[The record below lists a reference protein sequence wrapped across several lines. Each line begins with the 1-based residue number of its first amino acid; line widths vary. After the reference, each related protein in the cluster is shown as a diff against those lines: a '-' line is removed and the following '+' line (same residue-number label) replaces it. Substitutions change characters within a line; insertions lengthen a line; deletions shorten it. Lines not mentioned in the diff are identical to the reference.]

1 MPSKTKST
9 KQPVDYFLRRI
20 INNCELM
27 RLANYNT
34 NVYIGISVRFPSK
47 ERLNDMCKAINEKV
61 YRMMIPKCEREK
73 PTQLEPSQPS
83 TYIRSYTYVCHDKW
97 NNETYKA
104 RLVIDCIIN
113 YANNEYVF
121 SMLIHGA
128 NFVVVSLVH
137 EIDKVFTKRV
147 PLAKNIEWDIGWDVG

>member
-1 MPSKTKST
+1 
-9 KQPVDYFLRRI
+9 
-20 INNCELM
+20 M
-27 RLANYNT
+27 RFANYNT

-128 NFVVVSLVH
+128 NFVVVSLAH
-137 EIDKVFTKRV
+137 EIDNVFTKRV